1 MTRTRTMRGAFAAL
15 APICALTAIGAAS
28 TPAHATAYLV
38 VCDETNPSSPV
49 CSSQSGSNALVYSGS
64 LGNWGLTVD
73 TGSYSNTA
81 SGPELDLSFV
91 GMGSNPPASTLDVFY
106 GVTGFTGSGSMNF
119 LTSVGGTGD
128 SGLTGDFVS
137 GWAPSDLSSVN
148 PLADF
153 TGLTGLPYGDSSL
166 SQISTTGSYDLGLL
180 AQLNLSSSASGYLS
194 GDLNL
199 HEVPEPASFALFGAG
214 LLGCVLLLPRRRR
227 RQSPA

>member
-1 MTRTRTMRGAFAAL
+1 MTRTNKRWGA
-15 APICALTAIGAAS
+15 GAAFGPVC
-28 TPAHATAYLV
+28 TLIAMAAAVAPAHATAYLV
-38 VCDETNPSSPV
+38 VCDESNPSSPV
-49 CSSQSGSNALVYSGS
+49 CSTQLGSNALVYSGT
-64 LGNWGLTVD
+64 LGNWSLTVD

-91 GMGSNPPASTLDVFY
+91 GIGSNPPASTLDVFY
-106 GVTGFTGSGSMNF
+106 GVTGFTGTGSMDF

-128 SGLTGDFVS
+128 SGLSGDFIS

-153 TGLTGLPYGDSSL
+153 TGLTGLPYGDSEL

-180 AQLNLSSSASGYLS
+180 AQVNLNSNSSGYLS

-199 HEVPEPASFALFGAG
+199 QEVPEPASFALFGAG
-214 LLGCVLLLPRRRR
+214 LLGCALFLPRRRR
-227 RQSPA
+227 TSQA